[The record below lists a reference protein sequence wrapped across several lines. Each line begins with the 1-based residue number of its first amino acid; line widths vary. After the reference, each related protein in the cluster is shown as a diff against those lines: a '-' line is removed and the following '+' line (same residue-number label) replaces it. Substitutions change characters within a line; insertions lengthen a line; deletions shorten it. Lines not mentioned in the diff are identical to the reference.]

1 LNPPG
6 GFVIYLPRWNHLF
19 RAQSLDYDSGR
30 AYQFKMQSESTIPL
44 FPLGLVLIPLIPLP
58 LHIFEERYKLMIGEC
73 LAEDKEFGIVY
84 YNATDIQSIGCTA
97 RILKIIKRYDDGRL
111 DILTHGQRRFLIKEI
126 HDNKAYLE
134 AGITYFDDED
144 RPDKSGCQV
153 LADKGIALLKQFSSI
168 LESPEEYDFTEEMNF
183 KSISFL
189 IAGCEGFSH
198 EEKQR
203 FLEMTSTSERLE
215 KSVEALEN
223 IIKRMKITAEIH
235 KIIGGNGNI
244 KRG

>member
-1 LNPPG
+1 M
-6 GFVIYLPRWNHLF
+6 
-19 RAQSLDYDSGR
+19 
-30 AYQFKMQSESTIPL
+30 MQSENTIPL
-44 FPLGLVLIPLIPLP
+44 FPLGLVLMPLIPLP

-73 LAEDKEFGIVY
+73 LANDKEFGIVY
-84 YNATDIQSIGCTA
+84 YKATDIQSTGCTA

-111 DILTHGQRRFLIKEI
+111 DILIHGQRRFLIKEI
-126 HDNKAYLE
+126 QDKKAYLE
-134 AGITYFDDED
+134 ARVTYFDDED
-144 RPDKSGCQV
+144 RSDISGCQV
-153 LADKGIALLKQFSSI
+153 LADKGIALLKQFTSF
-168 LESPEEYDFTEEMNF
+168 LESQEEYDFTEEMNF

-203 FLEMTSTSERLE
+203 FLEMTSTGERLK
-215 KSVEALEN
+215 KSVEALES
-223 IIKRMKITAEIH
+223 IIKRMEITAEIH